1 MLSLP
6 GLRGLSFSLVQSPSR
21 CTYVV
26 SRVVKIESTSLTW
39 PGTFD
44 KLQLALATVVAPSRW
59 PFSKLLNRFSF
70 FFSLLKPSHVSNPGQ
85 TVNPPDV
92 GRRDLDVRGHLLWH
106 ISRWGSVAVAAKW
119 STPTLDC
126 GILGGHNHKLFVFI
140 SFFEEVAKEIWNI
153 NVKIGKFYKI

>member
-70 FFSLLKPSHVSNPGQ
+70 FFFLSLSRAMCQ
-85 TVNPPDV
+85 TQAKQSI
-92 GRRDLDVRGHLLWH
+92 HLT
-106 ISRWGSVAVAAKW
+106 SVV
-119 STPTLDC
+119 
-126 GILGGHNHKLFVFI
+126 
-140 SFFEEVAKEIWNI
+140 EIWMCAGTFSDTSLGEALWRWPQSGQRRHWTVGFWAVTII
-153 NVKIGKFYKI
+153 NLLYSFPSLKKWPKKFET